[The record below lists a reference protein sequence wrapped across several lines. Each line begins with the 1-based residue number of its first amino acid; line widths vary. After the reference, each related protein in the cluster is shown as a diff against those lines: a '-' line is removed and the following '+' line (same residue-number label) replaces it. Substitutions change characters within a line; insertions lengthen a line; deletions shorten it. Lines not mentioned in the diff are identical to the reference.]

1 MELKKR
7 LRNAGIL
14 VAVFIVAV
22 IVFSYFTN
30 KGNDNM
36 TADMGTATFPQVAF
50 SYEGYSLNTLS
61 GYSEKRE
68 ITSVRDSI
76 TPVSG
81 ERLDVEIETYD
92 NKINSI
98 RYSVYSLDGTKELKN
113 DKITKPEKSIT
124 LNLDGEQVLDEECI
138 LEIKLNI
145 VDAKPVYFYTRI
157 VRDTD
162 KNISEC
168 LSYMDIIQIKLLN

>member
-36 TADMGTATFPQVAF
+36 TADMGTATFPQVTF

-92 NKINSI
+92 NKINSTS
-98 RYSVYSLDGTKELKN
+98 RVY
-113 DKITKPEKSIT
+113 
-124 LNLDGEQVLDEECI
+124 
-138 LEIKLNI
+138 
-145 VDAKPVYFYTRI
+145 
-157 VRDTD
+157 
-162 KNISEC
+162 
-168 LSYMDIIQIKLLN
+168 